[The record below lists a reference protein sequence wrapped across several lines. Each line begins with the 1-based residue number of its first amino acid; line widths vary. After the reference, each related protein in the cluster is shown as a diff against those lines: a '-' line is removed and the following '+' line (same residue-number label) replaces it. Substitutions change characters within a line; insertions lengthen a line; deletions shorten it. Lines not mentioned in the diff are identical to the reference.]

1 MHQPSHC
8 YQFHYSCKW
17 NNICSKMINIRICKA
32 AYSGEPKAGAIPV
45 VCLQED
51 GALLSDRKAWT
62 SEARSNRGESWH
74 AFGRGKR
81 KPTKSTENTTV
92 FMWSSRMGKSNLW
105 WEEKS
110 GELLPLLG
118 RQLGSGREGQESILG
133 KATFRTLIWFER
145 DIWNMLLPKLATLR
159 CI

>member
-62 SEARSNRGESWH
+62 SEAQQQGWSWH

-81 KPTKSTENTTV
+81 KPTPKSTENTTV

-118 RQLGSGREGQESILG
+118 RQLGSGREGAGEHSRRRQHSVPWSGLG
-133 KATFRTLIWFER
+133 IYRG
-145 DIWNMLLPKLATLR
+145 MLLPKLAALR